1 MTEPKPGEGP
11 FQPYISK
18 RAVGTVI
25 AVGPSWGSDYA
36 KASLHRIRSSASVEE
51 AHAQATTEVAI
62 LLHSIR
68 RILIWTAVIMPT
80 VFVVLGIVLTIAL
93 ADTPAPTR
101 YTYP

>member
-18 RAVGTVI
+18 QPVGDVGS
-25 AVGPSWGSDYA
+25 GPSWGTAFA

-51 AHAQATTEVAI
+51 AQAQATTEVAI

-68 RILIWTAVIMPT
+68 RILIWTAVIIPT
-80 VFVVLGIVLTIAL
+80 VCVALGIVFAIVL
-93 ADTPAPTR
+93 ADSPPPSSR